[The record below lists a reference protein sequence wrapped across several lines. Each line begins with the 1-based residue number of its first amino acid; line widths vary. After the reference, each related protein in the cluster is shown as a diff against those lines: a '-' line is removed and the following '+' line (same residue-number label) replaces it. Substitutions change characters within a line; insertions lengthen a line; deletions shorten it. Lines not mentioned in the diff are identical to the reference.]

1 MIFRK
6 NNWKVSILELDKNGI
21 KIYKISRRIPDM
33 SISET
38 KIFKT
43 KEEAKNKVKEWLE

>member
-1 MIFRK
+1 MIFKK
-6 NNWKVSILELDKNGI
+6 NKWKISILELDKDGI
-21 KIYKISRRIPDM
+21 KIYKVSRRIPEM

-43 KEEAKNKVKEWLE
+43 KEEAKNKIKEWLE